1 MIQQTAILE
10 LFEKGGISMWPL
22 LFLSIL
28 SLSTILERLVF
39 WLGVM
44 SKERELINRVLE
56 AARYDWQVA
65 QEIAKQG
72 SKQPIGRFLYAPL
85 RLQNAE
91 PELFRLALES
101 AADNELAAMR
111 RGEKIMEAV
120 IALSPMLGLLGT
132 VLGLINSLG
141 SIRLGDIGT
150 NATRDVT
157 SGIGEALISTAAGLI
172 VAIMTLAFYRM
183 FQGFLFSQ
191 MKMFRKSGNELE
203 LLYRQF
209 WAEGRHSQGMPQ
221 MNPQSPQSP
230 RSLSAPSERN
240 ISAVESADGVARFP
254 QGIRFAESLT
264 DSPLSPSSGSLS
276 EGSIPEKT
284 GRLTDSP
291 LSSSPGSLS
300 ESSIP
305 EKTGRL
311 TEPSASEIP
320 TSLPIEDS
328 QVADSQRSTPET
340 PLPGAGTA
348 IAPPLPNN
356 ERTSTPPE
364 SNTSTVAN
372 HTEAKAPERPP
383 AADNKPEETSN
394 V

>member
-1 MIQQTAILE
+1 MIEQTAIIE
-10 LFEKGGISMWPL
+10 LFEKGGISMLPL
-22 LFLSIL
+22 SFLSIL

-44 SKERELINRVLE
+44 SKERELIDRVLE

-65 QEIAKQG
+65 QEIAKQA

-85 RLQNAE
+85 RLQNAD

-101 AADNELAAMR
+101 SADNELASMR
-111 RGEKIMEAV
+111 RGEKVLEAV
-120 IALSPMLGLLGT
+120 IALSPLLGLLGT

-172 VAIMTLAFYRM
+172 VAIMTLVFYRI

-191 MKMFRKSGNELE
+191 MKMFRKSGSELE

-209 WAEGRHSQGMPQ
+209 WAESRHSQGMPQ
-221 MNPQSPQSP
+221 MTPQSPLPP
-230 RSLSAPSERN
+230 RSLSEPSERN
-240 ISAVESADGVARFP
+240 ISAVESADGVAR
-254 QGIRFAESLT
+254 
-264 DSPLSPSSGSLS
+264 SSSVSLS

-291 LSSSPGSLS
+291 LSSSSGSLS
-300 ESSIP
+300 EGYLSEGSLSG
-305 EKTGRL
+305 ETGRL
-311 TEPSASEIP
+311 TEPPASEIP
-320 TSLPIEDS
+320 TALPVADS

-340 PLPGAGTA
+340 PLPGAATA

-356 ERTSTPPE
+356 ERTSSPPE
-364 SNTSTVAN
+364 SNTSTVAKS
-372 HTEAKAPERPP
+372 TEAKPPEAPP

>member
-1 MIQQTAILE
+1 MSEQTAILE

-22 LFLSIL
+22 LLLSIL

-44 SKERELINRVLE
+44 SKERELIDRVLE

-65 QEIAKQG
+65 QEIAKQA

-101 AADNELAAMR
+101 AADNELASMR

-120 IALSPMLGLLGT
+120 IALSPLLGLLGT

-209 WAEGRHSQGMPQ
+209 WAESRHSQGMPQ
-221 MNPQSPQSP
+221 MRPQSP
-230 RSLSAPSERN
+230 RSLSEPPERN
-240 ISAVESADGVARFP
+240 ISTVASADGVARS
-254 QGIRFAESLT
+254 I
-264 DSPLSPSSGSLS
+264 SGSLS

-291 LSSSPGSLS
+291 LSSSSGSLS
-300 ESSIP
+300 EGYLS
-305 EKTGRL
+305 EETGRL
-311 TEPSASEIP
+311 TEPPASEIP
-320 TSLPIEDS
+320 TALPVADLR
-328 QVADSQRSTPET
+328 ADSQRSTPET
-340 PLPGAGTA
+340 RLPESTPTGE
-348 IAPPLPNN
+348 I
-356 ERTSTPPE
+356 TSTPAE
-364 SNTSTVAN
+364 STPATVAN
-372 HTEAKAPERPP
+372 HTEAKPAIQNPQRAP

>member
-65 QEIAKQG
+65 QEIAKQA

-101 AADNELAAMR
+101 SADNELAAMR

-157 SGIGEALISTAAGLI
+157 SGIGEALISTATGLI
-172 VAIMTLAFYRM
+172 VAIMTLTFYRL

-209 WAEGRHSQGMPQ
+209 WAEGRHSQGMP
-221 MNPQSPQSP
+221 P
-230 RSLSAPSERN
+230 RSLSEPPERN
-240 ISAVESADGVARFP
+240 TSAVASGDGVVR
-254 QGIRFAESLT
+254 SLM
-264 DSPLSPSSGSLS
+264 DSPLSSSSGSLS

-284 GRLTDSP
+284 GRLTDSA
-291 LSSSPGSLS
+291 LSSSSGSLS
-300 ESSIP
+300 EGSIP

-311 TEPSASEIP
+311 TETPASEIP
-320 TSLPIEDS
+320 TALP
-328 QVADSQRSTPET
+328 VADSQRSTPET
-340 PLPGAGTA
+340 RLPESAPTA
-348 IAPPLPNN
+348 EI
-356 ERTSTPPE
+356 TSTPPE
-364 SNTSTVAN
+364 SNTSTVVN
-372 HTEAKAPERPP
+372 HTEAKPAIPP
-383 AADNKPEETSN
+383 AADNKPEGTSN